1 MPEAGMSVR
10 VLPPF
15 AEAFPGTY
23 TVAEVRQADDQQTIV
38 LLEGIETAFAPVY
51 LEQA

>member
-15 AEAFPGTY
+15 AEAFPATY
-23 TVAEVRQADDQQTIV
+23 TVAEVRLADDQQTV
-38 LLEGIETAFAPVY
+38 VFLEGIETAFAPVY